1 MLTQKE
7 LGTYLKELRKSK
19 NLSLRKVDELTDITY
34 SHLNMIENGIRR
46 VTPAL
51 LKNLA
56 TLYNVDYLDLYEKA
70 GYIDLIEDDKKSKI
84 DSKPKGMR
92 IPVLGSIPAGIPME
106 MIEDIV
112 DWEDISEEMLKG
124 GKQYFALKIKGDS
137 MFPEYLNGDV
147 IIVLKQDD
155 CESGQDCVVAVNGDD
170 ATFKRVFKTDNG
182 ITLQP
187 LNNSYMPMFYS
198 NDDVLNKP
206 VKILGVVKQIRRN
219 K

>member
-170 ATFKRVFKTDNG
+170 ATFKRVFKADNG

-206 VKILGVVKQIRRN
+206 VKILGVVKEIRR
-219 K
+219 KI

>member
-1 MLTQKE
+1 MSDLGNKKIFSQNLQKYMIQNNIDRNE
-7 LGTYLKELRKSK
+7 ICKALDFKYSTFADWYNGKKYPRIDKIEKIANYFGILKS
-19 NLSLRKVDELTDITY
+19 
-34 SHLNMIENGIRR
+34 
-46 VTPAL
+46 
-51 LKNLA
+51 
-56 TLYNVDYLDLYEKA
+56 
-70 GYIDLIEDDKKSKI
+70 DLIESNSNNVYNNNRKTT
-84 DSKPKGMR
+84 R

-106 MIEDIV
+106 MIEDVV
-112 DWEDISEEMLKG
+112 DWEDISDEMLKG

-137 MFPEYLNGDV
+137 MFPEYLNGDT

-187 LNNSYMPMFYS
+187 LNNNYMPIFYS
-198 NDDVLNKP
+198 KEDIINKP
-206 VKILGVVKQIRRN
+206 VKILGVVKQIRRD

>member
-1 MLTQKE
+1 MNEIDRTLIGKRIKERRELMELTQEQVGKKIGKTFATVAKYE
-7 LGTYLKELRKSK
+7 SGEIK
-19 NLSLRKVDELTDITY
+19 NIDIMVLSTIADIT
-34 SHLNMIENGIRR
+34 NTNIEYL
-46 VTPAL
+46 L
-51 LKNLA
+51 LK
-56 TLYNVDYLDLYEKA
+56 TDYPNSV
-70 GYIDLIEDDKKSKI
+70 KKECTSAK
-84 DSKPKGMR
+84 R

-147 IIVLKQDD
+147 IIVLKQAD

-206 VKILGVVKQIRRN
+206 VKILGVVKQIRRD

>member
-1 MLTQKE
+1 MTVFAKKRTLE
-7 LGTYLKELRKSK
+7 NEEIVNEIP
-19 NLSLRKVDELTDITY
+19 NL
-34 SHLNMIENGIRR
+34 
-46 VTPAL
+46 P
-51 LKNLA
+51 
-56 TLYNVDYLDLYEKA
+56 
-70 GYIDLIEDDKKSKI
+70 DDKKSKI

-170 ATFKRVFKTDNG
+170 ATFKRVFKADNG

-206 VKILGVVKQIRRN
+206 VKILGVVKEIRR
-219 K
+219 KI

>member
-1 MLTQKE
+1 MNE
-7 LGTYLKELRKSK
+7 LIDTFSNRLNKAINLRNIKPSELSEK
-19 NLSLRKVDELTDITY
+19 T
-34 SHLNMIENGIRR
+34 GI
-46 VTPAL
+46 
-51 LKNLA
+51 
-56 TLYNVDYLDLYEKA
+56 D
-70 GYIDLIEDDKKSKI
+70 KSKI
-84 DSKPKGMR
+84 SSYMSGRYKAKQDGIYLLANALNVSEAWLMGLDVSMEKKQSNKISINKNKSIR

-137 MFPEYLNGDV
+137 MFPEYLNGDT
-147 IIVLKQDD
+147 IIVLKQDN
-155 CESGQDCVVAVNGDD
+155 CENGQDCVVAVNGDD